1 MVRLTCGR
9 VLVFAGAFALSALMG
24 GGVSFAQDGRR
35 PRTAFDTGVVSLT
48 ANQALRLVVS
58 PGARSSENWQW
69 RYELRGFSA
78 SSPIPFGAVMQES
91 PLAQSGPI
99 QMTGDQAAVIDFYLE
114 DWSNFMDNTG
124 FARLLVG
131 ASDPAA
137 TVNVFVIDKDT
148 KQVVLSLN
156 NKNPDLTDYSYLFK
170 GR

>member
-1 MVRLTCGR
+1 MARLTGGR

-24 GGVSFAQDGRR
+24 GGVSFAQDARR
-35 PRTAFDTGVVSLT
+35 DRVAFDTGVVSLT
-48 ANQALRLVVS
+48 ANQALRVAVS
-58 PGARSSENWQW
+58 SGPARSSENWQW
-69 RYELRGFSA
+69 RYELRGFLA
-78 SSPIPFGAVMQES
+78 LGPIPFGAVMKES

-99 QMTGDQAAVIDFYLE
+99 QMTGDQAAVIDLPFE
-114 DWSNFMDNTG
+114 DWWNFMDNTG

-131 ASDPAA
+131 VSDPAA

-156 NKNPDLTDYSYLFK
+156 NKNPELMLPGG